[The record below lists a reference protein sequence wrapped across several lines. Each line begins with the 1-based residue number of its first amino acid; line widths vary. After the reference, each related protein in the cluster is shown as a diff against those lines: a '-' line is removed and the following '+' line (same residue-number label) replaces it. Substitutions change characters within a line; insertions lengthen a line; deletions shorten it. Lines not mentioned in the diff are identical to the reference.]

1 MNAIPPHEAKNRYL
15 KDKST
20 DVTDSTLSNYRTT
33 LDGFCNWLCNEAG
46 VKTLNTLT
54 SDEIQQ
60 FKEWRLERVK
70 TITLKTDMTCIKG
83 FIQFCE
89 HINAVPDGMHQLV
102 RVPKPNR
109 EDEVA
114 DSILT
119 SDEATEILAYLDKHE
134 YASLRHVVFSVLWK
148 TGMRR
153 SSLYGLDKR
162 DFEDGANPY
171 LRVRHRPESGTPLKN
186 KSRGERDVRITDEV
200 ANVLREVPK
209 SKGGNHQISNLVTVC
224 KNCHNAIHGNS
235 TVKKNKHNSTPQTN
249 FSKSDDRSIS
259 AYQTKR
265 SKSEND
271 SESTSQS
278 DSPVS
283 NSKRKKIR
291 KQKKKLERI
300 KERNNP
306 SDGLSWNNYADSRHK
321 VPCPFCGVEIR
332 NRERNFV
339 AHLAKT
345 KEPSDLP
352 TSSPQNLIISEEG
365 WENILN
371 KIVEE
376 HQTES
381 DSDENSNAEAT
392 FPWLNYPE
400 DEWRVPCPTCDKM
413 IHNARGSF
421 LTHWKESTFC
431 SGPPRKIYQQYDVK
445 LKELEM
451 DNGLLSRFWFALS
464 RICMSWF

>member
-171 LRVRHRPESGTPLKN
+171 LRVRHRPDTETPLKN
-186 KSRGERDVRITDEV
+186 KSRGERDVRVTDEV
-200 ANVLREVPK
+200 ASVLRDYLRF
-209 SKGGNHQISNLVTVC
+209 NHPDGEDE
-224 KNCHNAIHGNS
+224 HGR
-235 TVKKNKHNSTPQTN
+235 TPLLT
-249 FSKSDDRSIS
+249 SSHG
-259 AYQTKR
+259 KR
-265 SKSEND
+265 
-271 SESTSQS
+271 
-278 DSPVS
+278 
-283 NSKRKKIR
+283 
-291 KQKKKLERI
+291 
-300 KERNNP
+300 
-306 SDGLSWNNYADSRHK
+306 
-321 VPCPFCGVEIR
+321 C
-332 NRERNFV
+332 
-339 AHLAKT
+339 
-345 KEPSDLP
+345 EPSTIQRNIYTVTRPCHYTGECPMGRDLDECEA
-352 TSSPQNLIISEEG
+352 TSYNTASKCPGSVSPHALRRG
-365 WENILN
+365 Y
-371 KIVEE
+371 V
-376 HQTES
+376 TES
-381 DSDENSNAEAT
+381 LNAGQPKDVTADRVDMSHEVMDKHYDKAT
-392 FPWLNYPE
+392 KNEQMERRE
-400 DEWRVPCPTCDKM
+400 DYL
-413 IHNARGSF
+413 I
-421 LTHWKESTFC
+421 
-431 SGPPRKIYQQYDVK
+431 DV
-445 LKELEM
+445 
-451 DNGLLSRFWFALS
+451 
-464 RICMSWF
+464 